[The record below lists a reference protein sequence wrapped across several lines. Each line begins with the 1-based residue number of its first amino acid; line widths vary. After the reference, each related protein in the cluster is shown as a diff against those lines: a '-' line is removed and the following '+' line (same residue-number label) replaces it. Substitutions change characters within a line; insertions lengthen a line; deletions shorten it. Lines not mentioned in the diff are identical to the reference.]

1 MEVGPYT
8 VHIPQALLDDLHARL
23 THTRWPDE
31 IPATGWQYGA
41 ELKYMMDL
49 VDYWRTRFDWRAQ
62 ERAINAFSHF
72 RAIVDGVGIHFIHEK
87 GRGASPDSDHHH
99 PRMARLLLSSGL
111 CDDVEASPAPGAA
124 VVVSGGCVPGPP
136 IREADN
142 GRAAA
147 E

>member
-49 VDYWRTRFDWRAQ
+49 VDY
-62 ERAINAFSHF
+62 
-72 RAIVDGVGIHFIHEK
+72 FIHEK